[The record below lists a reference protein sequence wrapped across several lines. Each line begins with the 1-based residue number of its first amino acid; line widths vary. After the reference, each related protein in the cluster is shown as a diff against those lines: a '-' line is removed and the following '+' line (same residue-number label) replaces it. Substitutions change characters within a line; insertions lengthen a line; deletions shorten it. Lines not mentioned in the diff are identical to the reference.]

1 MANGIPVS
9 WQLLQAIQT
18 QLQTIVTPTY
28 RTNIGASVVLELGQ
42 VLDTGNPSVSI
53 NLVSETRREQS
64 TQSRRRDCEVLIE
77 CLVAGTSEDA
87 QREAHD
93 ALEDTLE
100 IFPAL
105 TRITLSGGATADVD
119 WAEGRVAFRP
129 DGADAVVAQATL
141 RCTVNETL

>member
-1 MANGIPVS
+1 MANGVPVS
-9 WQLLQAIQT
+9 WQLLEAIQA
-18 QLQTIVTPTY
+18 QLQAIVTPTY

-42 VLDTGNPSVSI
+42 VADASAPSVAVS
-53 NLVSETRREQS
+53 LVSETRRELS
-64 TQSRRRDCEVLIE
+64 TQARRRDCEVLVE

-105 TRITLSGGATADVD
+105 ERVTLAGGATADVD
-119 WAEGRVAFRP
+119 WAEGKVLLRP
-129 DGADAVVAQATL
+129 DGADAVVAQVTL